1 MIKRLIV
8 NADDYGLSEG
18 VCLGILKAHRD
29 GILTSTTCTMNMEN
43 IEKYLEMTKDYPN
56 LGLGVH
62 LNITVGKPLT
72 NVSFVDEKGNFKSRD
87 TYKNREAIV
96 LQEELYQEWKAQIEK
111 FIKIMGHKLM
121 GHKPTHLD
129 SHHHVHLLNSNIDV
143 ALKLAH
149 EYDLPIR
156 QETYLQKDFEP
167 VYFEELFYNQDA
179 TFEMIDTI
187 LHKDVK
193 NYELM
198 CHPAMIDWKLYQISS
213 YNLRRAHELDIICS
227 QKAKEMTKKIELINY
242 QDIKKI

>member
-1 MIKRLIV
+1 MIKKLIV
-8 NADDYGLSEG
+8 NADDFGLSEG
-18 VCLGILKAHRD
+18 VCLGILKVHRD
-29 GILTSTTCTMNMEN
+29 GILTSTTCMMNMEN
-43 IEKYLEMTKDYPN
+43 IEKYLEMTKAYPN

-72 NVSFVDEKGNFKSRD
+72 KVSFIDEKGNFKSRD

-111 FIKIMGHKLM
+111 FIKIT

-129 SHHHVHLLNSNIDV
+129 SHHHVHLLKRNRDV
-143 ALKLAH
+143 VLKLAH

-156 QETYLQKDFEP
+156 QETYL
-167 VYFEELFYNQDA
+167 LFYNQDA
-179 TFEMIDTI
+179 TFEMINMI
-187 LHKDVK
+187 LHKNVE

-213 YNLRRAHELDIICS
+213 YHLRRAHELDLLCS
-227 QKAKEMTKKIELINY
+227 QKVKEMTKDIEFINY
-242 QDIKKI
+242 HAIKKI

>member
-1 MIKRLIV
+1 MIKKLIV
-8 NADDYGLSEG
+8 NADDFGLSEG

-29 GILTSTTCTMNMEN
+29 GILTSTTCMMNMEN
-43 IEKYLEMTKDYPN
+43 IEKYLEMTKAYPN

-72 NVSFVDEKGNFKSRD
+72 KVSFIDEKGNFKSRD

-111 FIKIMGHKLM
+111 FVKIT

-129 SHHHVHLLNSNIDV
+129 SHHHVHLLKSNRNV
-143 ALKLAH
+143 VLKLAH

-167 VYFEELFYNQDA
+167 VYFVVLFYNQDA
-179 TFEMIDTI
+179 TFDMINMI
-187 LHKDVK
+187 L
-193 NYELM
+193 
-198 CHPAMIDWKLYQISS
+198 P
-213 YNLRRAHELDIICS
+213 
-227 QKAKEMTKKIELINY
+227 
-242 QDIKKI
+242 

>member
-1 MIKRLIV
+1 MIKKLIV
-8 NADDYGLSEG
+8 NADDFGLSEG

-29 GILTSTTCTMNMEN
+29 GILTSTTCMMNMEN
-43 IEKYLEMTKDYPN
+43 IEKYLEMTKAYPN

-72 NVSFVDEKGNFKSRD
+72 KVSFIDEKGNFKSRD

-111 FIKIMGHKLM
+111 FIKIT

-129 SHHHVHLLNSNIDV
+129 SH
-143 ALKLAH
+143 
-149 EYDLPIR
+149 
-156 QETYLQKDFEP
+156 FEP

-179 TFEMIDTI
+179 TFEMINMI
-187 LHKDVK
+187 LHKDVE

-213 YNLRRAHELDIICS
+213 YHLRRAHELDLLCS
-227 QKAKEMTKKIELINY
+227 QKVKEMTKDIEFINY
-242 QDIKKI
+242 HAIKKI

>member
-1 MIKRLIV
+1 MRTQV
-8 NADDYGLSEG
+8 
-18 VCLGILKAHRD
+18 
-29 GILTSTTCTMNMEN
+29 
-43 IEKYLEMTKDYPN
+43 
-56 LGLGVH
+56 
-62 LNITVGKPLT
+62 
-72 NVSFVDEKGNFKSRD
+72 
-87 TYKNREAIV
+87 
-96 LQEELYQEWKAQIEK
+96 
-111 FIKIMGHKLM
+111 
-121 GHKPTHLD
+121 

-143 ALKLAH
+143 VLKLAH

-187 LHKDVK
+187 LRKDVK

-242 QDIKKI
+242 QDIEKI

>member
-29 GILTSTTCTMNMEN
+29 GILTSTTCMMNMEN

-87 TYKNREAIV
+87 TYTNREAIV
-96 LQEELYQEWKAQIEK
+96 SQEELYQEWKAQIEK
-111 FIKIMGHKLM
+111 FIKIM

-242 QDIKKI
+242 QVLKKSSN

>member
-1 MIKRLIV
+1 
-8 NADDYGLSEG
+8 
-18 VCLGILKAHRD
+18 
-29 GILTSTTCTMNMEN
+29 
-43 IEKYLEMTKDYPN
+43 
-56 LGLGVH
+56 
-62 LNITVGKPLT
+62 
-72 NVSFVDEKGNFKSRD
+72 
-87 TYKNREAIV
+87 
-96 LQEELYQEWKAQIEK
+96 
-111 FIKIMGHKLM
+111 M

-179 TFEMIDTI
+179 TFEMINMI
-187 LHKDVK
+187 LHKNVE

-213 YNLRRAHELDIICS
+213 YHLRRAHELDLLCS
-227 QKAKEMTKKIELINY
+227 QKVKEMTKDIEFINY
-242 QDIKKI
+242 HAIKKI

>member
-1 MIKRLIV
+1 MSWVNELIDLYEK
-8 NADDYGLSEG
+8 NSDKI
-18 VCLGILKAHRD
+18 GIIEYRGEIPYVLLPPFH
-29 GILTSTTCTMNMEN
+29 TTVTAQ
-43 IEKYLEMTKDYPN
+43 
-56 LGLGVH
+56 
-62 LNITVGKPLT
+62 ITVT
-72 NVSFVDEKGNFKSRD
+72 IDEKGNFKSRD
-87 TYKNREAIV
+87 TYTNREAIV
-96 LQEELYQEWKAQIEK
+96 SQEELYQEWKAQIEK
-111 FIKIMGHKLM
+111 FIKIM

-187 LHKDVK
+187 LHKDVE

>member
-1 MIKRLIV
+1 MIKKLIV
-8 NADDYGLSEG
+8 NADDFGLSEG

-29 GILTSTTCTMNMEN
+29 GILTSTTCMMNMEN
-43 IEKYLEMTKDYPN
+43 IEKYLEMTKAYPN

-72 NVSFVDEKGNFKSRD
+72 KVSFIDEKGNFKSRD

-111 FIKIMGHKLM
+111 FIKIT

-129 SHHHVHLLNSNIDV
+129 SHHHVHLLKSNRDV
-143 ALKLAH
+143 VLELAY

-179 TFEMIDTI
+179 TFETINMI
-187 LHKDVK
+187 LHKNVE
-193 NYELM
+193 NYE
-198 CHPAMIDWKLYQISS
+198 
-213 YNLRRAHELDIICS
+213 
-227 QKAKEMTKKIELINY
+227 
-242 QDIKKI
+242 

>member
-1 MIKRLIV
+1 MSWVNELIDLYEK
-8 NADDYGLSEG
+8 NSDKIG
-18 VCLGILKAHRD
+18 VIEYRGEIPYVLLPPFH
-29 GILTSTTCTMNMEN
+29 TTVTAQ
-43 IEKYLEMTKDYPN
+43 
-56 LGLGVH
+56 
-62 LNITVGKPLT
+62 ITVT
-72 NVSFVDEKGNFKSRD
+72 IDEKGNFKSRD
-87 TYKNREAIV
+87 TYTNREAIV
-96 LQEELYQEWKAQIEK
+96 SQEELYQEWKAQIEK
-111 FIKIMGHKLM
+111 FIKIM

-227 QKAKEMTKKIELINY
+227 QKAKEMTKKIELISY

>member
-29 GILTSTTCTMNMEN
+29 GILTSTTCMMNMEN

-87 TYKNREAIV
+87 TYTNREAIV
-96 LQEELYQEWKAQIEK
+96 SQEELYQEWKAQIEK
-111 FIKIMGHKLM
+111 FIKIM

-198 CHPAMIDWKLYQISS
+198 CHPAMID
-213 YNLRRAHELDIICS
+213 
-227 QKAKEMTKKIELINY
+227 
-242 QDIKKI
+242 

>member
-1 MIKRLIV
+1 MIKKLIV
-8 NADDYGLSEG
+8 NADDFGLSEG

-29 GILTSTTCTMNMEN
+29 GILTSTTCMMNMEN
-43 IEKYLEMTKDYPN
+43 IEKYLEMTKAYPN

-72 NVSFVDEKGNFKSRD
+72 KVSFIDEKGNFKSRD

-111 FIKIMGHKLM
+111 FIKII

-129 SHHHVHLLNSNIDV
+129 SHHHVHLLKRNRDV
-143 ALKLAH
+143 VLKLAY

-179 TFEMIDTI
+179 TFEMINMI
-187 LHKDVK
+187 LHKDVE

-213 YNLRRAHELDIICS
+213 YHLRRAHELDLLCS
-227 QKAKEMTKKIELINY
+227 QKVKEMTKDIEFINY
-242 QDIKKI
+242 HAIKKI

>member
-1 MIKRLIV
+1 MSWVNELIDLYEK
-8 NADDYGLSEG
+8 NSDKIG
-18 VCLGILKAHRD
+18 VIEYRGEIPYVLLPPFH
-29 GILTSTTCTMNMEN
+29 TTVTAQ
-43 IEKYLEMTKDYPN
+43 
-56 LGLGVH
+56 
-62 LNITVGKPLT
+62 ITVT
-72 NVSFVDEKGNFKSRD
+72 IDEKGNFKSRD
-87 TYKNREAIV
+87 TYTNREAIV
-96 LQEELYQEWKAQIEK
+96 SQEELYQEWKAQIEK
-111 FIKIMGHKLM
+111 FIKIM

-242 QDIKKI
+242 QDIEKI

>member
-29 GILTSTTCTMNMEN
+29 GILTSTTCMMNMEN

-62 LNITVGKPLT
+62 LNITVVKPLT

-87 TYKNREAIV
+87 TYTNREAIV
-96 LQEELYQEWKAQIEK
+96 SQEELYQEWKAQIEK
-111 FIKIMGHKLM
+111 FIKIM

-213 YNLRRAHELDIICS
+213 YKLRRAHELDIICS

-242 QDIKKI
+242 QDIEKSSN

>member
-1 MIKRLIV
+1 
-8 NADDYGLSEG
+8 
-18 VCLGILKAHRD
+18 
-29 GILTSTTCTMNMEN
+29 
-43 IEKYLEMTKDYPN
+43 
-56 LGLGVH
+56 
-62 LNITVGKPLT
+62 
-72 NVSFVDEKGNFKSRD
+72 
-87 TYKNREAIV
+87 
-96 LQEELYQEWKAQIEK
+96 
-111 FIKIMGHKLM
+111 M

-187 LHKDVK
+187 LHKNVK

-242 QDIKKI
+242 QDIKKDLAIS

>member
-29 GILTSTTCTMNMEN
+29 GILTSTTCMMNMEN

-62 LNITVGKPLT
+62 LNIT
-72 NVSFVDEKGNFKSRD
+72 
-87 TYKNREAIV
+87 
-96 LQEELYQEWKAQIEK
+96 EK
-111 FIKIMGHKLM
+111 FIKIM

>member
-29 GILTSTTCTMNMEN
+29 GILTSTTCMMNMEN

-87 TYKNREAIV
+87 TYTNREAIV
-96 LQEELYQEWKAQIEK
+96 SQEELYQEWKAQIEK
-111 FIKIMGHKLM
+111 FIKIMGHK
-121 GHKPTHLD
+121 PTHLD
-129 SHHHVHLLNSNIDV
+129 SHHHVHL
-143 ALKLAH
+143 
-149 EYDLPIR
+149 
-156 QETYLQKDFEP
+156 
-167 VYFEELFYNQDA
+167 LFYNQDA

>member
-18 VCLGILKAHRD
+18 VCLVILKAHRD
-29 GILTSTTCTMNMEN
+29 GILTSTTCMMNMEN

-87 TYKNREAIV
+87 TYTNREVIV
-96 LQEELYQEWKAQIEK
+96 SQEELYQEWKAQIEK
-111 FIKIMGHKLM
+111 FIKIM

-242 QDIKKI
+242 QAIKKI